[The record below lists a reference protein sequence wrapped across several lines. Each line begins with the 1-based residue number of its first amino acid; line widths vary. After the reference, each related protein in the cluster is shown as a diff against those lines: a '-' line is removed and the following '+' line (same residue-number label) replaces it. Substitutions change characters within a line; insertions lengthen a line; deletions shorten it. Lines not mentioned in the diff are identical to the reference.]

1 MTPVPRKILHLDLD
15 AFYCAVEENADPLL
29 RGLPFAVG
37 GRPEGRGVVAS
48 CSYAARQFGVRSA
61 MPMSQAVRACP
72 GLLIRPANF
81 RAYGETSRLVM
92 ARLHDLTPD
101 VEQISIDEA
110 FLDVTML
117 RDPAESIARDLQA
130 VINSELN
137 LPCSLG
143 VASNKLVAKIANN
156 IGKDRAGKGAPPN
169 AILVVPPGEEAAF
182 LAPLPVRELWGV
194 GPKTAERLQ
203 ALGIRTIGEL
213 ARQSE
218 ARLTQ
223 IFGKHGAEM
232 AVRARGIDER
242 RVEAEG
248 EAKSISKET
257 TFARDVRDG
266 EQLKRVLR
274 GMADDVG
281 QRLRADGL
289 HGATV
294 KLKLRWSD
302 FTTLTRQ
309 VTLPQPTQHNDAIY
323 HAACDLLDKTWTPE
337 RPVRLIGVGV
347 SGFGEAAVQRTLWDD
362 GAADNAEQARLEATL
377 DDLQS
382 RFGRGMIRRGSN
394 LEEE

>member
-1 MTPVPRKILHLDLD
+1 MPRKILHLDLD
-15 AFYCAVEENADPLL
+15 AFYCAVEENADPSL

-48 CSYAARQFGVRSA
+48 CSYAARQYGVRSA

-72 GLLIRPANF
+72 GLIIRPANF
-81 RAYGETSRLVM
+81 KAYGETSRQVM
-92 ARLHDLTPD
+92 TRLHDLTPD

-117 RDPAESIARDLQA
+117 RDPAEQIARQLQA
-130 VINSELN
+130 LINSELS

-156 IGKDRAGKGAPPN
+156 IGKERAGKGAPPN
-169 AILVVPPGEEAAF
+169 AVLVVSPGEEAAF

-194 GPKTAERLQ
+194 GPKTAERL
-203 ALGIRTIGEL
+203 LTMGIRTIGDI
-213 ARQSE
+213 AAQPE

-223 IFGKHGAEM
+223 LFGKHGAEM
-232 AVRARGIDER
+232 ALRARGIDER
-242 RVEAEG
+242 RVETED
-248 EAKSISKET
+248 ETKSISKET

-266 EQLKRVLR
+266 EQLKRVMR
-274 GMADDVG
+274 GMADEVG
-281 QRLRADGL
+281 QRLRAEGL
-289 HGATV
+289 HGSTV
-294 KLKLRWSD
+294 KIKLRWSD

-309 VTLPQPTQHNDAIY
+309 VTLPQPTQHNDVIY
-323 HAACDLLDKTWTPE
+323 HAACDLFDKTWAAG

-347 SGFGEAAVQRTLWDD
+347 SGFGEAAVQRTLWEDE
-362 GAADNAEQARLEATL
+362 AQADAQQGKLEATL

-382 RFGRGMIRRGSN
+382 RFGRGMIKRGSA
-394 LEEE
+394 LEED

>member
-1 MTPVPRKILHLDLD
+1 LPRKILHLDLD
-15 AFYCAVEENADPLL
+15 AFYCAVEENADPSL

-48 CSYAARQFGVRSA
+48 CSYAARQYGVRSA
-61 MPMSQAVRACP
+61 MPMSRAVRACP
-72 GLLIRPANF
+72 GLIIRPANF
-81 RAYGETSRLVM
+81 KAYGDTSRQVM

-117 RDPAESIARDLQA
+117 RDPAEQIARQLQILVNHDL
-130 VINSELN
+130 S

-156 IGKDRAGKGAPPN
+156 IGKERAGKGAPPN

-194 GPKTAERLQ
+194 GPKTAERLLT
-203 ALGIRTIGEL
+203 LGIRTIGDI
-213 ARQSE
+213 AAQPE

-232 AVRARGIDER
+232 ALRARGIDER
-242 RVEAEG
+242 RVETQDET
-248 EAKSISKET
+248 KSISKET

-266 EQLKRVLR
+266 EQLKRVMR

-281 QRLRADGL
+281 RKLRAEGL
-289 HGATV
+289 YGATV
-294 KLKLRWSD
+294 KIKLRWSD

-309 VTLPQPTQHNDAIY
+309 VTLPQPTQHNDVIY
-323 HAACDLLDKTWTPE
+323 HAACDLFDKTWTQG

-347 SGFGEAAVQRTLWDD
+347 SGFGEAAAQRTLWEDE
-362 GAADNAEQARLEATL
+362 AQADEQQGRLEATL
-377 DDLQS
+377 DELQN
-382 RFGRGMIRRGSN
+382 RFGRGMIKRGST
-394 LEEE
+394 LEDD